1 VEAAVAEVRTAHRP
15 VSGESSRGK
24 QYSAAHPE
32 LAAWVH
38 NVLTDSFLSAY
49 QAFGPGQLSAL
60 EADQFV
66 TEQATIGAL
75 LKASP
80 LPLTAMELS
89 AWVADHPALCASDD
103 QANATAFLRNPPLPL
118 GVKLGY
124 RPLSEAAV
132 SIIPSRITDILG
144 LQSSPARSRIGA
156 SVVRGLRW
164 TLGSSPSWHLALVR
178 AGASVPDD
186 LFRQPLPSGSTEA
199 MRAAGPSNSEI
210 PK

>member
-1 VEAAVAEVRTAHRP
+1 MAEVRSAHRP
-15 VSGESSRGK
+15 VRGESARGK

-38 NVLTDSFLSAY
+38 NVLTDSFLAAY
-49 QAFGPGQLSAL
+49 QTFGPEQLSVQ

-75 LKASP
+75 LGASP
-80 LPLTAMELS
+80 LPLTARELS
-89 AWVADHPALCASDD
+89 AWVADHPALCTSDD
-103 QANATAFLRNPPLPL
+103 QASATAFLRDPPLPL

-124 RPLSEAAV
+124 RPLSDAAV

-144 LQSSPARSRIGA
+144 LIPSPARSRIGS
-156 SVVRGLRW
+156 SVVGGLRW

-178 AGASVPDD
+178 AGAPVPSG
-186 LFRQPLPSGSTEA
+186 LFRQPLPPGAAEVL
-199 MRAAGPSNSEI
+199 RAADLSSAESPD
-210 PK
+210 